1 MLFSTVLYAHKLVIK
16 NKPLMHIPKSSQ
28 ILFSGEVKTK
38 GNDIDLEK
46 TI

>member
-28 ILFSGEVKTK
+28 ILFSGDVKTK

-46 TI
+46 KI